1 MQFNID
7 NNSNK
12 SQKMFTASLVIGSL
26 VVELYIHV
34 LYLCYGSQLTFE
46 LQVVTKVS
54 RRLCSTCINGNSRYK
69 SLQCTNNKCINFSFC
84 YYHCFSG
91 IFATKLFNVSSI
103 SARHFFFSSYL
114 SAFIASADFLLLA
127 RELSSGDAAPTVDA
141 SDKASL

>member
-69 SLQCTNNKCINFSFC
+69 SLQCTVTKVLTSL
-84 YYHCFSG
+84 
-91 IFATKLFNVSSI
+91 FATITVSQAFLPLNFLMFQASQLAIFFLFISFSI
-103 SARHFFFSSYL
+103 YCFCR
-114 SAFIASADFLLLA
+114 
-127 RELSSGDAAPTVDA
+127 LSSLGPRT
-141 SDKASL
+141 LLW